1 MSTSTNQVLF
11 SLKTEMFLLLDDL
24 TYAVKGGRVS
34 SKIKTI
40 ANLLRLKPILIANK
54 SGKLKA
60 FFTTD
65 KNSPY
70 FESRQFSKVLE
81 YLKKN
86 FRTCEMKEKNGKL
99 SFVVKDISELKTAI
113 SFCKKISL
121 NESLQ
126 QDLSVMQKGQE

>member
-1 MSTSTNQVLF
+1 MPKVIFRLF
-11 SLKTEMFLLLDDL
+11 D
-24 TYAVKGGRVS
+24 A
-34 SKIKTI
+34 
-40 ANLLRLKPILIANK
+40 LRLRWFGKKIGFTRIILK

-65 KNSPY
+65 KNSSY

-86 FRTCEMKEKNGKL
+86 FRTCEMKEKNRKL
-99 SFVVKDISELKTAI
+99 FFVVKDISELKTAI

-121 NESLQ
+121 NESPQ
-126 QDLSVMQKGQE
+126 QDLSVMQKEQE

>member
-1 MSTSTNQVLF
+1 MPKVLSRLF
-11 SLKTEMFLLLDDL
+11 D
-24 TYAVKGGRVS
+24 A
-34 SKIKTI
+34 
-40 ANLLRLKPILIANK
+40 LRLRWLGKKIGFTRIILK

-65 KNSPY
+65 KSSPY

-126 QDLSVMQKGQE
+126 QDLNVMQKGQE